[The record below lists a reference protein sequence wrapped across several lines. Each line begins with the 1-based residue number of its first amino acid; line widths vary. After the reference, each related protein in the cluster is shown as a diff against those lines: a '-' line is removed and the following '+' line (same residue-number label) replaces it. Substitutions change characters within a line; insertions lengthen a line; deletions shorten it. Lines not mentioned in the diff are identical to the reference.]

1 MLRFLKDR
9 RNFNTPVTVTRDTIV
24 TQSTP
29 PSGIPSINEYED
41 RLAPTPE
48 FLETEPV
55 QEEIIKPKTTRKK
68 KTDEGY

>member
-1 MLRFLKDR
+1 MLKFLQNR
-9 RNFNTPVTVTRDTIV
+9 RNFNSPVKITKDTII

-29 PSGIPSINEYED
+29 PSGVPPINEYED

>member
-1 MLRFLKDR
+1 MLKFLQNR
-9 RNFNTPVTVTRDTIV
+9 RNFNSPVKITKDTIV
-24 TQSTP
+24 TQSPP

-41 RLAPTPE
+41 RLSPTPE